1 MIKSLCQLADLLTN
15 FTGIK
20 AAIFWPKFSITSFKM
35 ISDLARQGVLPKTAI
50 DVGAN
55 VGQFAVASAKL
66 FPNVVVHS
74 FEPNP
79 ACVALL
85 SKHVASLGNVSVYPM
100 ALGDEAGELDFH
112 VNSHSHSSSILP
124 LTESHLVAFPDAQEV
139 NTIKVKVSTL
149 DAVFSN
155 VQLVTPVLLKLD
167 VQGYEAQSL
176 RGGVEILKR
185 VDYVVLEASFK
196 PMYEGEMLF
205 MDIVRL
211 MEGYNFTFMRPVG
224 WFNDPNTGEIIQ
236 IDALFQR
243 SPVNLTRL
251 A

>member
-1 MIKSLCQLADLLTN
+1 MYKNKPFLLLEL
-15 FTGIK
+15 ICSPLMLHSVLL
-20 AAIFWPKFSITSFKM
+20 WPKFSVTSFKM
-35 ISDLARQGVLPKTAI
+35 ISDLARQGVLPKTVI

-66 FPNVVVHS
+66 FPNVYVHS

-79 ACVALL
+79 ECVVLL
-85 SKHVASLGNVSVYPM
+85 SKHVASLGNVSVYPI

-124 LTESHLVAFPDAQEV
+124 LAESHRDAFPDAREV

-149 DAVFSN
+149 DAVFAGIEFIA
-155 VQLVTPVLLKLD
+155 PVLLKLD
-167 VQGYEAQSL
+167 VQGYEAQAL
-176 RGGVEILKR
+176 RGAVDTLKR

-196 PMYEGEMLF
+196 PMYQGEMLF

-211 MEGYNFTFMRPVG
+211 MEGYGFSFLRPVG
-224 WFNDPNTGEIIQ
+224 LLPDPHTGEIIQ
-236 IDALFQR
+236 MDALFQR
-243 SPVNLTRL
+243 NPEV
-251 A
+251 